1 MKQDFFF
8 ALRQLRR
15 NPRFHI
21 LAAATLALGIGATTA
36 IFSLVSAVLLR
47 ALPFPEPERLVALRT
62 IGFPPGLPLGTDIA
76 AGGATDNSYPDF
88 LDWQRQSAT
97 FEAMATYGYGTT
109 RKFTPEGAGKPQII
123 DADYVSSDFF
133 KVLGIAPQYG
143 RAFTRDDEN
152 EEACSIVLSHEFWVT
167 EFGASVKRIGGPIRI
182 SDRPCTIIGVMPA
195 GFTFPYQQD
204 PPKFWGNL
212 MALARFPTSN
222 LSKRGARGINVVARL
237 RKDATLSQGTAEMSA
252 IQRRLAESFPEDRNY
267 FAVLAIPLQSDLT
280 GAVRQPLLLLFAS
293 VIGVLLIACVNVAGL
308 LVARG
313 VVRANEFSVR
323 TALGASGGQII
334 RQILMESTILSCA
347 AGIVGVA
354 LSFVLLKAFL
364 VMVPEDLPRLHD
376 VRIDGLTLMFTLLVS
391 LLTGVCFGVLPAWS
405 ASRSDPALALG
416 KARGTSG
423 GRREHR
429 VHGGLVV
436 AEIAISVLLLAS
448 AGLLIRSFVETARV
462 NPGFNPHGLIS
473 FRLGMSAVEFPREKA
488 RQFLRDLRSELAALP
503 GVEMVAT
510 AYPLPFTYDND
521 CTFRLSGVP
530 ENPSDPLTAKIAVV
544 GPQYFEA
551 MKIPLLRGRTFD
563 ERDGEKAKAVA
574 IVDEQ
579 FAKRFFPDGEAI
591 GKLIQP
597 DKEHAA
603 ADWYEIVGVVG
614 SIRTTDLTSGPDPE
628 FYLPFEQANDRPQ
641 GIILR
646 VAGSPRAYGRPVRE
660 VIAGLNRDLPIF
672 DLSTMDERVRQS
684 MVYARFEA
692 QLLAAFAIAA
702 LLLAAVGLY
711 ATLSEIVARRTFE
724 IGVRVALGAQP
735 GDVFQFILKRGLA
748 MAVAGVA
755 VGLGIFWMLS
765 RVLADFLYG
774 ISPSDPAT
782 ILVGAAVLLG
792 VSAVASAQ
800 PAWRAV
806 RLDPMK
812 ALREL

>member
-1 MKQDFFF
+1 ME
-8 ALRQLRR
+8 RR
-15 NPRFHI
+15 
-21 LAAATLALGIGATTA
+21 
-36 IFSLVSAVLLR
+36 S
-47 ALPFPEPERLVALRT
+47 
-62 IGFPPGLPLGTDIA
+62 
-76 AGGATDNSYPDF
+76 
-88 LDWQRQSAT
+88 
-97 FEAMATYGYGTT
+97 
-109 RKFTPEGAGKPQII
+109 
-123 DADYVSSDFF
+123 
-133 KVLGIAPQYG
+133 
-143 RAFTRDDEN
+143 
-152 EEACSIVLSHEFWVT
+152 
-167 EFGASVKRIGGPIRI
+167 
-182 SDRPCTIIGVMPA
+182 
-195 GFTFPYQQD
+195 
-204 PPKFWGNL
+204 
-212 MALARFPTSN
+212 
-222 LSKRGARGINVVARL
+222 
-237 RKDATLSQGTAEMSA
+237 
-252 IQRRLAESFPEDRNY
+252 
-267 FAVLAIPLQSDLT
+267 
-280 GAVRQPLLLLFAS
+280 
-293 VIGVLLIACVNVAGL
+293 
-308 LVARG
+308 
-313 VVRANEFSVR
+313 
-323 TALGASGGQII
+323 
-334 RQILMESTILSCA
+334 
-347 AGIVGVA
+347 
-354 LSFVLLKAFL
+354 
-364 VMVPEDLPRLHD
+364 
-376 VRIDGLTLMFTLLVS
+376 
-391 LLTGVCFGVLPAWS
+391 
-405 ASRSDPALALG
+405 
-416 KARGTSG
+416 
-423 GRREHR
+423 
-429 VHGGLVV
+429 
-436 AEIAISVLLLAS
+436 
-448 AGLLIRSFVETARV
+448 
-462 NPGFNPHGLIS
+462 
-473 FRLGMSAVEFPREKA
+473 
-488 RQFLRDLRSELAALP
+488 
-503 GVEMVAT
+503 
-510 AYPLPFTYDND
+510 
-521 CTFRLSGVP
+521 
-530 ENPSDPLTAKIAVV
+530 
-544 GPQYFEA
+544 
-551 MKIPLLRGRTFD
+551 
-563 ERDGEKAKAVA
+563 
-574 IVDEQ
+574 
-579 FAKRFFPDGEAI
+579 